1 MLCYGVIATAILR
14 APLAQPLAPSTKTAN
29 YTFEDVLK
37 SKVSLEH
44 RRRECTRHHEISQ
57 VAIITTKSLL
67 KGVPLHF
74 FAAPSSPA
82 SMPMRRPAG
91 STSQPA
97 IPTLKPSTSAL
108 QPSTPACLKSYTC
121 LKDSGSRS
129 FEASSLITHS
139 VLRLHKNMAC
149 L

>member
-1 MLCYGVIATAILR
+1 
-14 APLAQPLAPSTKTAN
+14 
-29 YTFEDVLK
+29 
-37 SKVSLEH
+37 
-44 RRRECTRHHEISQ
+44 
-57 VAIITTKSLL
+57 
-67 KGVPLHF
+67 
-74 FAAPSSPA
+74 
-82 SMPMRRPAG
+82 
-91 STSQPA
+91 
-97 IPTLKPSTSAL
+97 LKPSTSAL